1 VLVLNHSY
9 EPISICSVQKAG
21 VLVYLRKAEIIA
33 TLNGKQLRSVNSNYA
48 FPSIVRLSKYRQI
61 PYKEIIL
68 SRKNIVR
75 RDGHRCQY
83 CGSTKAPITVDHVLP
98 KSQGGPD
105 TWENMIAACVKCNNR
120 KGDRTPEQA
129 GMTMLSTP
137 RRPSHISFIVHSM
150 NSIDS
155 NWKPYLFIR

>member
-1 VLVLNHSY
+1 MLVLNQSY
-9 EPISICSVQKAG
+9 EPISICSVQKAV

-105 TWENMIAACVKCNNR
+105 TWENMIAACVKCNNH

>member
-1 VLVLNHSY
+1 VLVLNQSY
-9 EPISICSVQKAG
+9 EPISICSVQKAV